1 MSHRRPADPRNVPSP
16 RGPASRPLRAGL
28 APAAALALGAALVLG
43 APGEAAAQ
51 GVCAGDL
58 PTVPNSNVG
67 GTRIV
72 CQESNPSA
80 SGIRINAE
88 SVSLSV
94 TSSNFS
100 FRPAIDARLNS
111 ASDVNDVN
119 VRLGRGLVIT
129 TSAVRN
135 AFIGA
140 YARNAGSGATRVVME
155 DGASITTTGGE
166 ADGIRFS
173 NPTAATGTTDVRMTG
188 GSITTSGT
196 DAHGIHIL
204 HNGSGASTIDMSGGA
219 IKASGSLSSGIYVDK
234 QRGSG
239 DATITFSGGS
249 IEKSGGDGAGIGFYG
264 NPAANAAN
272 ARIRVTGG
280 SIAVEGIA
288 NTHGVY
294 VDHRGA
300 GGGDVAMTGGSITTK
315 GLNSHGVFAFLRNAA
330 NEAPIVIGMAGGSIT
345 TEGPFALGLYGI
357 HQGLGSVTVTM
368 EGEAEITTSGSASE
382 GVSALLDNAANEA
395 AIVVDMAGGSVA
407 TEGLSA
413 TGLIGFHTGLG
424 SVTVTTGGEAE
435 IETPFAVGV
444 QGRLTNNANAAGRL
458 VVTHGGAVGAGDV
471 GVLAWAARR
480 SGHTSGDGAEEA
492 DDAARTEPMIH
503 VTSSGDVTVGAQ
515 VTDAFIE
522 NRIAGD
528 DGTLSAREEAVFNA
542 IKADDSDA
550 LTTALEAL
558 PADYDD
564 DWKAEAENLRRKRAV
579 LTDDETSA
587 NRAVEK
593 FLGLTRAGVRALA
606 LSHSAITGHVRFGDG
621 DDALSAAE
629 RTALEAALTGGDLET
644 ALAALPAAYTDTWKD
659 TLRAHAASYNEGDI
673 RVDVTGGTITA
684 EGDGVDARY
693 ALTHD
698 RNGAITVTVA
708 DGAEINGGRHGVHV
722 GGAGLAAGGGL
733 RDQTVT
739 VNGAVMGGTG
749 AGVHLA
755 GGGRVTVGRTGRV
768 GATSGVG
775 ILSDGAGGLDAT
787 VAGTVEGH
795 VRAQGGGDLA
805 VTVEREGE
813 ITGDVRAQDGGDLSA
828 TVAGTV
834 KGDLRAMDGGDLD
847 ATISGT
853 VEGDL
858 RVMGGGALTVDVQEG
873 GAVTGTVH
881 DPAGPLTVAGSIG
894 RLLYANGGTVTVAAT
909 GRLTGVEGESEAIR
923 SESGDLDVTVAGTVA
938 SDLRAPSGGALR
950 LDVQEGGA
958 VTGTVHDP
966 AGPLTVHGS
975 IGRLLYTNGG
985 AVMVAATGRLT
996 GVEVE
1001 GGREAVRSEA
1011 GDLAVTVAGSGKV
1024 EGNLRAMDGGDLTV
1038 TVEREGEITGDV
1050 RAEGGGVLTVDV
1062 QEGGAVTGTVHD
1074 PASPLTV
1081 AGSIGRLLYTSGGAV
1096 TVAATG
1102 RLTGVEV
1109 EGGREAVRSGSGDLA
1124 VTVARAGTVTG
1135 DVRGLGDGDLRAVVA
1150 GTVRGDL
1157 VEEGAGDLSATVSG
1171 TVEGD
1176 LLARGGGALTVDVQE
1191 GGAVTGTVHDPAGP
1205 LTVAGSIGRILYGN
1219 GGAVTVA
1226 ATGRLTGVE
1235 VESGREA
1242 VRSGSGDLAVTVA
1255 RAGMVTGDVRGL
1267 GDGDLSVQMAGTI
1280 RGDLVEEGAGD
1291 LGATISGTVE
1301 GNVFGR
1307 GAGEHTVT
1315 VSRGGTVTGAIHL
1328 AASTVTVDGTAG
1340 RVQLDNGGTVTVGG
1354 TGRLTGVEVEGGR
1367 EAVRSGSGDL
1377 AVTVARAG
1385 TVAGA
1390 VRGLGD
1396 GDLSVQVAGTLR
1408 GDLVKEGAG
1417 DLVATVS
1424 GTVEGDLLARGGG
1437 ALTVDVQEGG
1447 AVTGAVRGLGDGDL
1461 SVQVAG
1467 TVRGDLVE
1475 EGAGDLSA
1483 TVTGTVE
1490 GDVFGRGAGAL
1501 RLEVQEGGAVTG
1513 TVHDPAGPLTVAG
1526 SVGRVLYSNGG
1537 AVTVA
1542 ATGRLTGVEGESEA
1556 VRSESGDLDVT
1567 VAGTVAGDLRAP
1579 SGGALRL
1586 DVQEGGAVTGTV
1598 HDPAGPLTVA
1608 GNVGRVLYSNGGAVT
1623 VAATGRLTGVEGESE
1638 AVRSESGDLDVTV
1651 AGTVAGDLRAPSG
1664 GALRLDVQ
1672 EGGAVTG
1679 TVHDPAGPLTVAG
1692 NVGRVFYS
1700 NGGAVTVA
1708 ATGRLTGVEV
1718 ESGREA
1724 VRSESGDLAVTVARA
1739 GTVTGGVRGLGD
1751 GDLSAVVAGTLRGDL
1766 VEEGAGDLGA
1776 TVTGTVEGNVFG
1788 RGAGEHTVTVSR
1800 GGTVTGAIHLA
1811 ASTVTV
1817 DGTAGRVQ
1825 FDNGGMV
1832 RVGGTGRVTG
1842 LEGVA
1847 VRNAAGALN
1856 VTVAAGGRVEGDVV
1870 DLGSRPAR
1878 VTTGPGSAVTGT
1890 IDLAGKGSAVTVGGT
1905 AGRVR
1910 LGGGGT
1916 VTVGANGRVTGL
1928 EGETI
1933 TSEQGYLV
1941 VVLQQGAGETFTEA
1955 FDRISGGGEMRDAGG
1970 APEMRYVPV
1979 DGPPIELG
1987 EPDSRRSVPEGANDV
2002 GIVADGGAVGLK
2014 SVHARRSRVYEALPS
2029 VLLGLNGPADF
2040 QARTSAPRAA
2050 HGGWARVEAAR
2061 GKWKA
2066 EGSASRKHS
2075 GVGLEYDHRRSGL
2088 QAGMDVAAGE
2098 EGLLGVSLHHRQGAA
2113 DVSHGGEIELSGR
2126 GVGVSG
2132 AWGRD
2137 DVYVDVQAE
2146 ATWYEADFRSSLRGV
2161 LKQDAPGRGY
2171 ALGVEAGRRFALDG
2185 APVGMVLTPRA
2196 GLVHSRVSVGGFTD
2210 AVGARVSLEEGRSL
2224 RGRAGMAVEVEPG
2237 GGSSGNRLFGSLDV
2251 EREFSKDRKVRV
2263 SGTELESE
2271 ADAMW
2276 VRVGLNGSHSGGE
2289 GRYALRGGV
2298 SWAASG
2304 ASRELGAGVS
2314 LTVRF

>member
-515 VTDAFIE
+515 VTDAFIR

-985 AVMVAATGRLT
+985 AVTVAATGRLT

-1038 TVEREGEITGDV
+1038 TVEREGEITGDL
-1050 RAEGGGVLTVDV
+1050 RAMGGGALTVDV

-1109 EGGREAVRSGSGDLA
+1109 EGGREAVRSESGDLA

-1191 GGAVTGTVHDPAGP
+1191 GGAVTGTVHDPASP

-1242 VRSGSGDLAVTVA
+1242 VRSESGDLAVTVA
-1255 RAGMVTGDVRGL
+1255 QAGMVTGDVRGL
-1267 GDGDLSVQMAGTI
+1267 GDGDLTAVVAGTV

-1307 GAGEHTVT
+1307 GV
-1315 VSRGGTVTGAIHL
+1315 
-1328 AASTVTVDGTAG
+1328 
-1340 RVQLDNGGTVTVGG
+1340 
-1354 TGRLTGVEVEGGR
+1354 
-1367 EAVRSGSGDL
+1367 
-1377 AVTVARAG
+1377 
-1385 TVAGA
+1385 
-1390 VRGLGD
+1390 
-1396 GDLSVQVAGTLR
+1396 
-1408 GDLVKEGAG
+1408 
-1417 DLVATVS
+1417 
-1424 GTVEGDLLARGGG
+1424 
-1437 ALTVDVQEGG
+1437 
-1447 AVTGAVRGLGDGDL
+1447 
-1461 SVQVAG
+1461 
-1467 TVRGDLVE
+1467 
-1475 EGAGDLSA
+1475 
-1483 TVTGTVE
+1483 
-1490 GDVFGRGAGAL
+1490 
-1501 RLEVQEGGAVTG
+1501 
-1513 TVHDPAGPLTVAG
+1513 
-1526 SVGRVLYSNGG
+1526 
-1537 AVTVA
+1537 
-1542 ATGRLTGVEGESEA
+1542 
-1556 VRSESGDLDVT
+1556 
-1567 VAGTVAGDLRAP
+1567 
-1579 SGGALRL
+1579 
-1586 DVQEGGAVTGTV
+1586 
-1598 HDPAGPLTVA
+1598 
-1608 GNVGRVLYSNGGAVT
+1608 
-1623 VAATGRLTGVEGESE
+1623 
-1638 AVRSESGDLDVTV
+1638 
-1651 AGTVAGDLRAPSG
+1651 
-1664 GALRLDVQ
+1664 
-1672 EGGAVTG
+1672 
-1679 TVHDPAGPLTVAG
+1679 
-1692 NVGRVFYS
+1692 
-1700 NGGAVTVA
+1700 
-1708 ATGRLTGVEV
+1708 
-1718 ESGREA
+1718 
-1724 VRSESGDLAVTVARA
+1724 
-1739 GTVTGGVRGLGD
+1739 
-1751 GDLSAVVAGTLRGDL
+1751 
-1766 VEEGAGDLGA
+1766 
-1776 TVTGTVEGNVFG
+1776 
-1788 RGAGEHTVTVSR
+1788 GEHTVTVSR

-1825 FDNGGMV
+1825 FDAGGMV

-1847 VRNAAGALN
+1847 VRNAAGALH

-1870 DLGSRPAR
+1870 DLGTRPAR
-1878 VTTGPGSAVTGT
+1878 VTTEAGSTVTGT
-1890 IDLAGKGSAVTVGGT
+1890 IDVAGKGSAVTVGGT

-1910 LGGGGT
+1910 LDSGGM
-1916 VTVGANGRVTGL
+1916 VTVGADGRVTGL
-1928 EGETI
+1928 EGEAI
-1933 TSEQGYLV
+1933 TSAQGELV
-1941 VVLQQGAGETFTEA
+1941 VELRQGAGETITQA
-1955 FDRISGGGEMRDAGG
+1955 FDRISGAMRDADG
-1970 APEMRYVPV
+1970 PEVRYVTAGGDV
-1979 DGPPIELG
+1979 VELG
-1987 EPDSRRSVPEGANDV
+1987 EPGSRRSVPEGANDV
-2002 GIVADGGAVGLK
+2002 GIVADGGVVVLK

-2029 VLLGLNGPADF
+2029 VLLGLNRPADF
-2040 QARTSAPRAA
+2040 QARTSAPRAD
-2050 HGGWARVEAAR
+2050 HGGWARVEAVR
-2061 GKWKA
+2061 GRWKA
-2066 EGSASRKHS
+2066 DASTSQKLSRS

-2098 EGLLGVSLHHRQGAA
+2098 EGLLGVSLHHRQGTA

-2137 DVYVDVQAE
+2137 GAYVDVQAE

-2171 ALGVEAGRRFALDG
+2171 ALGVEAGRRFALAG

-2237 GGSSGNRLFGSLDV
+2237 GSSGNRLFGSLDV
-2251 EREFSKDRKVRV
+2251 ERELSKDRKVRV
-2263 SGTELESE
+2263 SGAELESE
-2271 ADAMW
+2271 ADATW
-2276 VRVGLNGSHSGGE
+2276 VRVGLNGSHSGRE

-2304 ASRELGAGVS
+2304 ASRELGGGVS
-2314 LTVRF
+2314 FSLRF